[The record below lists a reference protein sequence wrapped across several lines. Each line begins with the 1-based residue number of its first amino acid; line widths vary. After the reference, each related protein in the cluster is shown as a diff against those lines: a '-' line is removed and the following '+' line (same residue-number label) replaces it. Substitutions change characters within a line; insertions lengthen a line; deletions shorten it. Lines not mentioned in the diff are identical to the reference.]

1 MDAVTLSEIA
11 HELRTPLTLIHSTM
25 QLIEAQLPQMKDLK
39 YWIQLNEDLRDMA
52 ELVSS
57 LTSFQSSIGDYPDEA
72 DLYCLLQNLRESFL
86 SSDIGKGASLSLS
99 ATEEA
104 KNIAESFHCDRI
116 RLKQA
121 CTNLIKNALEATL
134 GQACRDIRITLSTSH
149 IPLTEDVPDLHF
161 LCITIRDNGPGIP
174 PDILPH
180 LYTPFVS
187 GKKNGTGIGLSITR
201 SIVQEHNG
209 YLDVETSPSGTA
221 FLICLPYQK

>member
-1 MDAVTLSEIA
+1 MDTVTLSKIA

-25 QLIEAQLPQMKDLK
+25 QLIEAQLPQMKELK
-39 YWIQLNEDLRDMA
+39 YWIRLNEDFRDMT
-52 ELVSS
+52 ELVTS
-57 LTSFQSSIGDYPDEA
+57 LTSFQSGTGDYPDEV

-86 SSDIGKGASLSLS
+86 SADIGKGASLSLS

-134 GQACRDIRITLSTSH
+134 GQIHRDIGITLSTSH
-149 IPLTEDVPDLHF
+149 IPLNEDTSGLHF
-161 LCITIRDNGPGIP
+161 LCITVRDNGPGIP
-174 PDILPH
+174 PEILPH

-187 GKKNGTGIGLSITR
+187 GKKSGTGIGLSITR
-201 SIVQEHNG
+201 SSVLEHNG
-209 YLDVETSPSGTA
+209 YLDVETSPAGTT
-221 FLICLPYQK
+221 FLIYLPYQK